1 LNSVSLSFTEQDRA
15 LPDILKRGAPE
26 GQVAP
31 K

>member
-1 LNSVSLSFTEQDRA
+1 LNSVSMSFSEEGQP

-31 K
+31 Q